1 MCWPFRVM
9 DVAAPTHTRMVHT
22 HPGQPIAPGI
32 YAWAMRSPPGRLL
45 AATATRSFSLPSLS
59 TPTPPLPA
67 AKHPESFR
75 LFLTL
80 TPTGAKMVTTMTRTK
95 ATACPAPPALAP
107 PAPGA
112 AWTPP
117 PATPVCPPAS
127 AAWRATS
134 LMTPPASASV
144 PPLELP
150 RLLFW
155 VRGGVPRKRARS
167 CRGLARPAPPRVLA
181 RIPHGS
187 TVCIMSTSTLPYN
200 TFAHVFLGLPAAAMC
215 CAGMRPHRGCC
226 PITSSFAV
234 PPEKPSAALCC
245 SCVRFGESEHKFCQR
260 MWLKQAPWCFSMR
273 ALLWQRVRALHI

>member
-1 MCWPFRVM
+1 M

-155 VRGGVPRKRARS
+155 VRGGGAPKACKELPWPCTPCSSQSPGPHSSRKHSVHHEYIHAPVQHICPCIPWPACRRHVLRRDAPTPR
-167 CRGLARPAPPRVLA
+167 L
-181 RIPHGS
+181 
-187 TVCIMSTSTLPYN
+187 LPNYVIIRCSPGE
-200 TFAHVFLGLPAAAMC
+200 AI
-215 CAGMRPHRGCC
+215 CC
-226 PITSSFAV
+226 PLLL
-234 PPEKPSAALCC
+234 LCKI
-245 SCVRFGESEHKFCQR
+245 RR
-260 MWLKQAPWCFSMR
+260 IR
-273 ALLWQRVRALHI
+273 T